1 MQGGELRHIISILQ
15 APIISGPAGN
25 QEDWDN
31 PIVVCYQYASIKPA
45 SASDVIRAGQTVTQ
59 VETPIEIRYY
69 PGILPNMRVQHNS
82 DVYVIRGILNEEER
96 NRKLTLMCIGLG
108 QNE

>member
-69 PGILPNMRVQHNS
+69 PGITLKCPDSIV
-82 DVYVIRGILNEEER
+82 DR
-96 NRKLTLMCIGLG
+96 NIVRI
-108 QNE
+108 EDPR